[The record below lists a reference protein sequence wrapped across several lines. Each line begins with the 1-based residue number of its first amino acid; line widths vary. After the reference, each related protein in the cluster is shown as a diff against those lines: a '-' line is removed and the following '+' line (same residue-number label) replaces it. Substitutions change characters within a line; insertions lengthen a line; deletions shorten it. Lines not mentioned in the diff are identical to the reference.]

1 MDTLKKPNQANKLQ
15 IKKDSTEDVTEKS
28 RKPRATKPK
37 ITEIITAKSTTN
49 IKTNTKTNKL
59 KEAADNF
66 KLQKQIEKDTIKQQ
80 LRDHRD
86 LTKGAAALNKS
97 LAKLEAKQNKNKTN

>member
-15 IKKDSTEDVTEKS
+15 IKKDSTEDVKKT
-28 RKPRATKPK
+28 RKPRTIKPK
-37 ITEIITAKSTTN
+37 QTEAIPTTATTN

-59 KEAADNF
+59 KEAADIF
-66 KLQKQIEKDTIKQQ
+66 KIQKKNEQTAIRQQ
-80 LRDHRD
+80 LKDHAA

-97 LAKLEAKQNKNKTN
+97 IAKLEAKQK